1 MVGIR
6 LIKQNSE
13 IVNIDAI
20 DFTLDFKKSVTP
32 FPLPHTGERTG
43 FDNNRVSA
51 VIRVNAILRDDDCSG
66 LDPTGNAAEATLD
79 FSSKAVSVSTTEDAA
94 SNLYLSADGGDVP
107 IADLN
112 GKQFKVQSTHLASLS
127 SSTTIFVKFDTST
140 TSNSV
145 SGMTLT
151 VGISGITTGAEVATK
166 MSAAMTTHTGTFS
179 TNVTSTG
186 GNTFGSAFTVSIIN
200 GFNASVSGIKL
211 VQKEAGAGGNTP
223 IHLNLG
229 EGMNFRTTG
238 FSGGSGHNCKSAG
251 DKAQDLIAN
260 VANSNVTGAMG
271 AVIRTDATDPESG
284 LGQAINYTSNT
295 DDDYIIGI
303 QIPYNSLVQSDLTS
317 TDPDGYAV
325 RNFLI
330 ITGAVTAIQQGSS
343 ANNLPAS
350 STFDF
355 NNKMTGISGTVVGV
369 TLTYDAGETI
379 YGATIDFQPLDFIA
393 GL

>member
-32 FPLPHTGERTG
+32 FPLPITGERTA

-94 SNLYLSADGGDVP
+94 SNLYLSADGGDVA

-140 TSNSV
+140 TSHSV

-166 MSAAMTTHTGTFS
+166 MNAAMTTHTGS
-179 TNVTSTG
+179 
-186 GNTFGSAFTVSIIN
+186 
-200 GFNASVSGIKL
+200 
-211 VQKEAGAGGNTP
+211 
-223 IHLNLG
+223 
-229 EGMNFRTTG
+229 
-238 FSGGSGHNCKSAG
+238 
-251 DKAQDLIAN
+251 
-260 VANSNVTGAMG
+260 
-271 AVIRTDATDPESG
+271 
-284 LGQAINYTSNT
+284 
-295 DDDYIIGI
+295 
-303 QIPYNSLVQSDLTS
+303 
-317 TDPDGYAV
+317 
-325 RNFLI
+325 
-330 ITGAVTAIQQGSS
+330 
-343 ANNLPAS
+343 
-350 STFDF
+350 
-355 NNKMTGISGTVVGV
+355 
-369 TLTYDAGETI
+369 
-379 YGATIDFQPLDFIA
+379 
-393 GL
+393 

>member
-79 FSSKAVSVSTTEDAA
+79 FSSKSVSVSTTEDAA

-112 GKQFKVQSTHLASLS
+112 GKQFKLQSTHLASLS

-140 TSNSV
+140 TGHSV

-223 IHLNLG
+223 IHLNLV

-284 LGQAINYTSNT
+284 LGQAVNYTSNT